1 MTMSN
6 FGSATCSFSTFAINY
21 WQQSMSVILVF
32 DRALKLSFF
41 PQCTPI
47 EVFYKCICN
56 LPYLLTCWHTHKQY
70 ICFLWFSY
78 IYIAQYLRNKN
89 KKSRTLHNHIR
100 KREKTTKL
108 NDDFNKTPLNEKKHN
123 GGDETQS
130 QTHNRGKL
138 S

>member
-1 MTMSN
+1 MTMIN
-6 FGSATCSFSTFAINY
+6 FGSTTCSFLTFAINY
-21 WQQSMSVILVF
+21 WHQSMSVILVF

-78 IYIAQYLRNKN
+78 TYIGQYLSNKN
-89 KKSRTLHNHIR
+89 KNITQPKKEKGKNYKIEWWFQQNTIKWKKNTMVGMRR
-100 KREKTTKL
+100 KGKHTIGGKL
-108 NDDFNKTPLNEKKHN
+108 N
-123 GGDETQS
+123 
-130 QTHNRGKL
+130 
-138 S
+138 